1 MQSFIS
7 GAVITEWESN
17 MRQYLA
23 DLLQSDGNLTTQA
36 VVLRLVAATVIAAF
50 IFISYWLSHDG
61 SIYSKKFNVS
71 LVAMTLITTT
81 VMIVIGNNIALSL
94 GMVGALSIVR
104 FRTAIKDSR
113 DTIYIFWTVVVGICC
128 GSGDYTVAAIG
139 SAFVFII
146 LLIFGR
152 IRNDNRI
159 LLIIRTARV
168 NEEKVEALIFQYYA
182 KKANLRVKNT
192 TEDSV
197 EFIYELSRR
206 VMEKYRREGQSIT
219 DVVYS
224 VGNIEYFNLVAQ
236 NDEISS

>member
-1 MQSFIS
+1 
-7 GAVITEWESN
+7 
-17 MRQYLA
+17 MRQYLSE
-23 DLLQSDGNLTTQA
+23 LLVSDGNLTTEA
-36 VVLRLVAATVIAAF
+36 VVLRLAAATVIAAF
-50 IFISYWLSHDG
+50 VFISYWLSHDG

-81 VMIVIGNNIALSL
+81 VMIVIGNNIVLSL

-139 SAFVFII
+139 SAFIFLI

-152 IRNDNRI
+152 IKNDNRM

-168 NEEKVEALIFQYYA
+168 NEEKIEALIFQYYTR
-182 KKANLRVKNT
+182 KANLRVKNT
-192 TEDSV
+192 TEKNV

-206 VMEKYRREGQSIT
+206 VMEKHGNSSQSIT
-219 DVVYS
+219 DAVYS
-224 VGNIEYFNLVAQ
+224 VGNIDYFNIVAQ